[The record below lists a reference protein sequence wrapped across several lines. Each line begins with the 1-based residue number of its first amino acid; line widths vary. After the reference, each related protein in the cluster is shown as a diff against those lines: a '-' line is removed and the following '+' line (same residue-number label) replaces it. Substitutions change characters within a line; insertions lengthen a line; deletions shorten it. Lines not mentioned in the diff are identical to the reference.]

1 MKCRAGNSLPEELA
15 MKKLRFGAVLLLLC
29 GMSLASTASFTQPR
43 VAIFLSKTS
52 YHHAWE
58 TSQLAGHGW
67 VGIAT
72 LAGIPYDT
80 LFVEE
85 MPGDEELSKYSTLV
99 FAQATLVDDAAY
111 SPMVLRLRVYLAGNH
126 SVILDGPLAT
136 KDESEKERDHRALD
150 DLLGLEYK
158 GLLGGA
164 EYRIRVT
171 SNDHYVTRGFEV
183 SQFLTPVLASATN
196 VLQPRSGGAVLL
208 VSTDGQH
215 SFPYLSC
222 AIRGSSRLVLVS
234 DFGTSAGAG
243 TFFRNDP
250 PQVSYANE
258 LWNAMIRAVQWATY
272 GDADVPFPAPQV
284 SNANLTAVVR
294 FDGDNSGDL
303 NYQLKT
309 LKFLTGVAEDTG
321 VVPLYTWVSSFV
333 KKAGWD
339 NLAPLGKH
347 LEDLGGEI
355 GTHSKFH
362 EIDRKMTPDRWREEL
377 DGSVEEIEQNM
388 RAQGYAIRK
397 IQSMINPGD
406 TIPMEDYGEV
416 AGRFSFY
423 MTHGLEQSVP
433 LGFGNM
439 TWFTGAN
446 KDFVLLENSP
456 HPDYQWFYDPT
467 WSYTTAQITAN
478 EEAIFDHMFHN
489 VGRGVIFNEM
499 WHDYSIS
506 SAPVNEGKDKR
517 ITNENNFP
525 FYEAMKTKF
534 ATLPI
539 YCPEPQELAQKLR
552 AMAQW
557 NYSWKASDDTIEM
570 TLDLSSL
577 RRNDTA
583 ESLGGM
589 GIHVENTRKF
599 IQSVQIDGRVHP
611 AFDDRLLILPNLSPG
626 RKHSITIK
634 LGAQPTT
641 APHLTYVSKRMT
653 EAARTPA
660 GLLFNVKAKSKARF
674 AVAVAEPAV
683 VLNADWQEWDDNN
696 GHIKGFVRSD
706 RRIELVKVSTSGFH
720 LTRVNLPIL
729 AVKEDSGT
737 LALRLAAPGPEP
749 PQVSLRSGQ
758 RLRRATLGGRDLKI
772 RNIDRTYELEFPPFT
787 KESELILYFRE
798 TNR

>member
-1 MKCRAGNSLPEELA
+1 MKI
-15 MKKLRFGAVLLLLC
+15 LRFVAVLLFLC
-29 GMSLASTASFTQPR
+29 GMTFASTASFTQPR
-43 VAIFLSKTS
+43 LAIFLSKTS

-85 MPGDEELSKYSTLV
+85 MPGDQELSKYSTLV
-99 FAQATLVDDAAY
+99 FAQTTLVDDATY
-111 SPMVLRLRVYLAGNH
+111 SQIVLRLRAYLARNH
-126 SVILDGPLAT
+126 SVMLDGPLAT
-136 KDESEKERDHRALD
+136 KDENEKERDHHALD

-158 GLLGGA
+158 GLLGGT

-171 SNDHYVTRGFEV
+171 SNDHYVTRELEV
-183 SQFLTPVLASATN
+183 SQFVTPVLASATN
-196 VLQPRSGGAVLL
+196 VLQPRSGGSVLL
-208 VSTDGQH
+208 VSTDGEH

-222 AIRGSSRLVLVS
+222 ATLESSRVVLVS

-250 PQVSYANE
+250 PQVAYANE
-258 LWNAMIRAVQWATY
+258 LWNALIRAVQWATY
-272 GDADVPFPAPQV
+272 GDVDVPFPAPQL

-309 LKFLTGVAEDTG
+309 LNFLTGVAQDTG

-339 NLAPLGKH
+339 KLAPLGKG
-347 LEDLGGEI
+347 LENLGGEI

-377 DGSVEEIEQNM
+377 DGSIAEIEENM
-388 RAQGYAIRK
+388 RAQGVPIRK

-416 AGRFSFY
+416 AARFSFY

-433 LGFGNM
+433 LAFGNM

-446 KDFVLLENSP
+446 KDFVVLENSP

-506 SAPVNEGKDKR
+506 SAPVHEGKDKR
-517 ITNENNFP
+517 ITNQNNFP

-534 ATLPI
+534 GTLPI

-557 NYSWKASDDTIEM
+557 NYSWKASDNSIEM

-589 GIHVENTRKF
+589 GIRVENTRQF
-599 IQSVQIDGRVHP
+599 IHSVLIDGRVHP
-611 AFDDRLLILPNLSPG
+611 AFDDHLLILPNLTPG
-626 RKHSITIK
+626 KKHSITIK

-641 APHLTYVSKRMT
+641 APHLTYLSKQMT
-653 EAARTPA
+653 EAAPTPT
-660 GLLFNVKAKSKARF
+660 GLAFYVKAKSKARF
-674 AVAVAEPAV
+674 SIAVAQPAI
-683 VLNADWQEWDDNN
+683 VLNADWQEWDDSN

-706 RRIELVKVSTSGFH
+706 RRIELVQVQTSGFH
-720 LTRVNLPIL
+720 LTRASAPIL
-729 AVKEDSGT
+729 AVKENPGT
-737 LALRLAAPGPEP
+737 TALRLAAPSPEP
-749 PQVSLRSGQ
+749 ALIGLRSDQ
-758 RLRRATLGGRDLKI
+758 QLRRATLAGQDLKI
-772 RNIDRTYELEFPPFT
+772 TNIGRTYEVELPPYT
-787 KESELILYFRE
+787 KESDLILYFLA
-798 TNR
+798 TNH

>member
-1 MKCRAGNSLPEELA
+1 MR
-15 MKKLRFGAVLLLLC
+15 KLRLAAVLLLLC
-29 GMSLASTASFTQPR
+29 GIAFSSTESFTWPR
-43 VAIFLSKTS
+43 LAIFLSKTS
-52 YHHAWE
+52 YHHDWE

-80 LFVEE
+80 LFAEE
-85 MPGDEELSKYSTLV
+85 MPGDQELSKYSTLV
-99 FAQATLVDDAAY
+99 FAQTTLVDDATY
-111 SPMVLRLRVYLAGNH
+111 SQIVLRLRAYLAGNH

-136 KDESEKERDHRALD
+136 KDQNEKERDHHALD
-150 DLLGLEYK
+150 ELLGLEYK
-158 GLLGGA
+158 GLLGGT
-164 EYRIRVT
+164 EYRIRVAA
-171 SNDHYVTRGFEV
+171 NDHYVTRGFEV

-196 VLQPRSGGAVLL
+196 VLQPKSGGTVLL

-215 SFPYLSC
+215 SYPYLSC
-222 AIRGSSRLVLVS
+222 ATLGSSRVVLVS

-250 PQVSYANE
+250 PQVAYANQ
-258 LWNAMIRAVQWATY
+258 LWNAMIRAVQWASY
-272 GDADVPFPAPQV
+272 GDVDVPFPAPQV

-303 NYQLKT
+303 SYQIKT
-309 LKFLTGVAEDTG
+309 LNFLTSVAQDTG

-339 NLAPLGKH
+339 KLAPLGKR

-355 GTHSKFH
+355 GTHSRFH

-388 RAQGYAIRK
+388 RAQGFPIRK

-416 AGRFSFY
+416 AARFSFY

-478 EEAIFDHMFHN
+478 EEAIIDHMFET

-506 SAPVNEGKDKR
+506 SAPVDEGKDKR
-517 ITNENNFP
+517 ITNQNNFP
-525 FYEAMKTKF
+525 FYEAVKTKWG
-534 ATLPI
+534 TLPI

-557 NYSWKASDDTIEM
+557 SYSWKASDDLLEM
-570 TLDLSSL
+570 TLDLSGL
-577 RRNDTA
+577 RRSDTA
-583 ESLGGM
+583 DSLGGM
-589 GIHVENTRKF
+589 GIRVENTRKF
-599 IQSVQIDGRVHP
+599 IQSVQIDGRLHP
-611 AFDDRLLILPNLSPG
+611 AFAARLLILPNLTPG
-626 RKHSITIK
+626 KKHSITIK
-634 LGAQPTT
+634 LGAHPTT
-641 APHLTYVSKRMT
+641 TPHVTYVSKQMT
-653 EAARTPA
+653 EAAPTPT
-660 GLLFNVKAKSKARF
+660 GLAFNVKAKAKARF
-674 AVAVAEPAV
+674 AIAAAEPAIA
-683 VLNADWQEWDDNN
+683 LNTDWQEWDGTD
-696 GHIKGFVRSD
+696 GDIKGFVRSD
-706 RRIELVKVSTSGFH
+706 RRIELVKISTAGFH
-720 LTRVNLPIL
+720 LTRANVPIL
-729 AVKEDSGT
+729 SVTQKPST
-737 LALRLAAPGPEP
+737 LALRFAAPGPEAL
-749 PQVSLRSGQ
+749 QVSLRSDRQ
-758 RLRRATLGGRDLKI
+758 VSRATLAAQDLKI
-772 RNIDRTYELEFPPFT
+772 RNIGRTYELELPTFT
-787 KESELILYFRE
+787 KESELILYFKE
-798 TNR
+798 TSR

>member
-1 MKCRAGNSLPEELA
+1 MKR
-15 MKKLRFGAVLLLLC
+15 LRFGAVLVLLC
-29 GMSLASTASFTQPR
+29 GMVFASTASFTRPR
-43 VAIFLSKTS
+43 LAIFLSKTS

-85 MPGDEELSKYSTLV
+85 MPGDQELSKYSTLV
-99 FAQATLVDDAAY
+99 FAQATLVDDATYAQI
-111 SPMVLRLRVYLAGNH
+111 VLRLRAYLAGNH

-136 KDESEKERDHRALD
+136 KDENEKERDHHALD

-196 VLQPRSGGAVLL
+196 VLQPRSGGTVLL
-208 VSTDGQH
+208 VSTNGQQ
-215 SFPYLSC
+215 SLPYLSC
-222 AIRGSSRLVLVS
+222 VTRGSSRVILVS

-250 PQVSYANE
+250 PQVAYANQ
-258 LWNAMIRAVQWATY
+258 LWNAMIRAVHWATY
-272 GDADVPFPAPQV
+272 GDVDVPFPAPQI

-309 LKFLTGVAEDTG
+309 LNFLTDVAQDTG

-339 NLAPLGKH
+339 KLAPLGKR

-362 EIDRKMTPDRWREEL
+362 KIDREMTPDRWREEL

-388 RAQGYAIRK
+388 RAQGFPIRK

-506 SAPVNEGKDKR
+506 SASVNEGKDKR

-557 NYSWKASDDTIEM
+557 DYSWKASDDSIEM

-589 GIHVENTRKF
+589 GVSVENTRRF
-599 IQSVQIDGRVHP
+599 IQSVLIDGRVHP
-611 AFDDRLLILPNLSPG
+611 AFDERRLILPNLASG
-626 RKHSITIK
+626 KHTIIIK
-634 LGAQPTT
+634 LGTQPATT
-641 APHLTYVSKRMT
+641 PHLTYISKLMT
-653 EAARTPA
+653 DVRPTPA
-660 GLLFNVKAKSKARF
+660 GLVFNVKAKSKARF
-674 AVAVAEPAV
+674 AIASAEPSLA
-683 VLNADWQEWDDNN
+683 LNADWQEWDANE
-696 GHIKGFVRSD
+696 GQIKGFVRSD
-706 RRIELVKVSTSGFH
+706 RQVELVKMSAFGFQ
-720 LTRVNLPIL
+720 LTRANLPVL
-729 AVKEDSGT
+729 AVKEGPSSVD
-737 LALRLAAPGPEP
+737 LRLASPGPQA
-749 PQVSLRSGQ
+749 PQISLLAPRQ
-758 RLRRATLGGRDLKI
+758 LQRATLGGRDLKI
-772 RNIDRTYELEFPPFT
+772 EKSGQTYKLELPTFT
-787 KESELILYFRE
+787 KESELVLYFQE
-798 TNR
+798 TKGRTSPQHKAAHAGV

>member
-1 MKCRAGNSLPEELA
+1 MKI
-15 MKKLRFGAVLLLLC
+15 LRFVAVLLFLC
-29 GMSLASTASFTQPR
+29 GMTFASTASFTQPR
-43 VAIFLSKTS
+43 LAIFLSKTS

-85 MPGDEELSKYSTLV
+85 MPGDQELSKYSTLV
-99 FAQATLVDDAAY
+99 FAQTTLVDDATY
-111 SPMVLRLRVYLAGNH
+111 SQIVLRLRAYLARNH
-126 SVILDGPLAT
+126 SVMLDGPLAT
-136 KDESEKERDHRALD
+136 KDENEKERDHHALD

-158 GLLGGA
+158 GLLGGT

-171 SNDHYVTRGFEV
+171 SNDHYVTRELEV
-183 SQFLTPVLASATN
+183 SQFVTPVLASATN
-196 VLQPRSGGAVLL
+196 VLQPRSGGSVLL
-208 VSTDGQH
+208 VSTDGEH

-222 AIRGSSRLVLVS
+222 ATLESSRVVLVS

-250 PQVSYANE
+250 PQVAYANE
-258 LWNAMIRAVQWATY
+258 LWNALIRAVQWATY
-272 GDADVPFPAPQV
+272 GDVDVPFPAPQL

-309 LKFLTGVAEDTG
+309 LNFLTGVAQDTG

-339 NLAPLGKH
+339 KLAPLGKG
-347 LEDLGGEI
+347 LENLGGEI

-377 DGSVEEIEQNM
+377 DGSIAEIEENM
-388 RAQGYAIRK
+388 RAQGVPIRK

-406 TIPMEDYGEV
+406 TIPMEDYREV
-416 AGRFSFY
+416 AARFSFY

-433 LGFGNM
+433 LAFGNM

-446 KDFVLLENSP
+446 KDFVVLENSP

-506 SAPVNEGKDKR
+506 SAPVHEGKDKR
-517 ITNENNFP
+517 ITNQNNFP

-534 ATLPI
+534 GTLPI

-557 NYSWKASDDTIEM
+557 NYSWKASDNSIEM

-577 RRNDTA
+577 RLNDTA

-589 GIHVENTRKF
+589 GIRVENTRQF
-599 IQSVQIDGRVHP
+599 IHSVLIDGRVHP
-611 AFDDRLLILPNLSPG
+611 AFDDHLLILPNLTPG
-626 RKHSITIK
+626 KKHSITIK

-641 APHLTYVSKRMT
+641 APHLTYLSKQMT
-653 EAARTPA
+653 EAAPTPT
-660 GLLFNVKAKSKARF
+660 GLAFNVKAKSKARF
-674 AVAVAEPAV
+674 SIAVAQPAI
-683 VLNADWQEWDDNN
+683 VLNADWQEWDDSN

-706 RRIELVKVSTSGFH
+706 RRIELVQVQTSGFH
-720 LTRVNLPIL
+720 LTRASAPIL
-729 AVKEDSGT
+729 AVKENPET
-737 LALRLAAPGPEP
+737 TALRLAAPSPEP
-749 PQVSLRSGQ
+749 ALIGLRSDQ
-758 RLRRATLGGRDLKI
+758 QLRRATLAGQDLKI
-772 RNIDRTYELEFPPFT
+772 TNIGRTYEVELPPYT
-787 KESELILYFRE
+787 KESDLILYFLA
-798 TNR
+798 TNH

>member
-1 MKCRAGNSLPEELA
+1 
-15 MKKLRFGAVLLLLC
+15 MKKLRVGAILLLIC
-29 GMSLASTASFTQPR
+29 GMAFASTASFTQPR
-43 VAIFLSKTS
+43 LAIFLSKTS
-52 YHHAWE
+52 YHHDWE

-85 MPGDEELSKYSTLV
+85 MPGDQELSKYSTLV
-99 FAQATLVDDAAY
+99 FAQATLVDDATY
-111 SPMVLRLRVYLAGNH
+111 SQIVLRLRAYLAGNH

-136 KDESEKERDHRALD
+136 KDASKKERDHHALD

-158 GLLGGA
+158 GLLGGT
-164 EYRIRVT
+164 EYRIRVA

-183 SQFLTPVLASATN
+183 SQFLTPVLASGTN
-196 VLQPRSGGAVLL
+196 VLQPKSGGAILL

-215 SFPYLSC
+215 SYPYLSC
-222 AIRGSSRLVLVS
+222 ATRGSSRVVLVS

-250 PQVSYANE
+250 PQVAYANQ
-258 LWNAMIRAVQWATY
+258 LWNAMIRAAQWASY
-272 GDADVPFPAPQV
+272 GDADAPFPAPQI

-309 LKFLTGVAEDTG
+309 LTFLTGVAQDTG

-339 NLAPLGKH
+339 KLAPLGKR

-362 EIDRKMTPDRWREEL
+362 KIDREMTPDRWREEL

-388 RAQGYAIRK
+388 RAQGYPIRT

-416 AGRFSFY
+416 AARFSFY

-446 KDFVLLENSP
+446 KDFVVLENSP

-478 EEAIFDHMFHN
+478 EESIFDRMFHD

-506 SAPVNEGKDKR
+506 SAPVHEGKDKR

-525 FYEAMKTKF
+525 FYEAMKTKWG
-534 ATLPI
+534 TLPI

-557 NYSWKASDDTIEM
+557 NYSWKASDDVVEM

-589 GIHVENTRKF
+589 GIRVENTRKF
-599 IQSVQIDGRVHP
+599 IQSVLIDGRVHP
-611 AFDDRLLILPNLSPG
+611 AFGDRLLILPNLTPG
-626 RKHSITIK
+626 KTHTITIT

-641 APHLTYVSKRMT
+641 APHLTYVSKLM
-653 EAARTPA
+653 ADATPTPS
-660 GLLFNVKAKSKARF
+660 GLAFNVRAKSKARF
-674 AVAVAEPAV
+674 ALAAAESAIA
-683 VLNADWQEWDDNN
+683 LNTDWQEWDDSN
-696 GHIKGFVRSD
+696 GHINGFVGSD
-706 RRIELVKVSTSGFH
+706 RRIELVKVSTAGFH
-720 LTRVNLPIL
+720 LTRANLPIL
-729 AVKEDSGT
+729 AVKEELGT
-737 LALRLAAPGPEP
+737 LTLRLAVQGLKA
-749 PQVSLRSGQ
+749 PQVRFQ
-758 RLRRATLGGRDLKI
+758 ATQQLRRATLGGQHVEF
-772 RNIDRTYELEFPPFT
+772 RNIDGTYELELPLFT
-787 KESELILYFRE
+787 KESELILYFR
-798 TNR
+798 

>member
-1 MKCRAGNSLPEELA
+1 MKCRAGNFLPKELA
-15 MKKLRFGAVLLLLC
+15 MKMLRFGVVLLLLC
-29 GMSLASTASFTQPR
+29 GMAFASTASFTQPR
-43 VAIFLSKTS
+43 LAIFLSKTS
-52 YHHAWE
+52 YHQAWE

-85 MPGDEELSKYSTLV
+85 MPGDQELLKYSTLV
-99 FAQATLVDDAAY
+99 FGQAALVDDATY
-111 SPMVLRLRVYLAGNH
+111 SQIVLRLRAYLAGNH
-126 SVILDGPLAT
+126 SVILDGSLAT
-136 KDESEKERDHRALD
+136 KNENDKERDHHALD

-158 GLLGGA
+158 GLLGGT
-164 EYRIRVT
+164 EYRIRVA

-222 AIRGSSRLVLVS
+222 ATLGSSRVVLVS

-258 LWNAMIRAVQWATY
+258 LWNAMIRAVQWASY
-272 GDADVPFPAPQV
+272 GDVDVPFPAPQV

-309 LKFLTGVAEDTG
+309 LNFLTGVAQDTG

-339 NLAPLGKH
+339 KLASPGKR
-347 LEDLGGEI
+347 LENLGGEI

-388 RAQGYAIRK
+388 RAQGFPIRK

-433 LGFGNM
+433 LAFGNM

-517 ITNENNFP
+517 ITNQNNFP
-525 FYEAMKTKF
+525 FYEAMETKF
-534 ATLPI
+534 GTLPI

-577 RRNDTA
+577 RRNDTS

-589 GIHVENTRKF
+589 GIRVENTRQF
-599 IQSVQIDGRVHP
+599 IQAVLIDGRGHP

-626 RKHSITIK
+626 TKHSITIK
-634 LGAQPTT
+634 LGAQPTN
-641 APHLTYVSKRMT
+641 ADHLTYVSKRMT
-653 EAARTPA
+653 EAAPTPT
-660 GLLFNVKAKSKARF
+660 GLVFNVKAKSKARF

-683 VLNADWQEWDDNN
+683 VVNADWQEWEDSN

-706 RRIELVKVSTSGFH
+706 RRIELVKVSTAGFH
-720 LTRVNLPIL
+720 LTRANLQIL
-729 AVKEDSGT
+729 AVKENPGT
-737 LALRLAAPGPEP
+737 LAFRLAAPGSEP
-749 PQVSLRSGQ
+749 PRVSLRSGEQ
-758 RLRRATLGGRDLKI
+758 LPRATLGGRDLKI
-772 RNIDRTYELEFPPFT
+772 GNIDRTYELKLPSFT
-787 KESELILYFRE
+787 KESELILYFQE

>member
-1 MKCRAGNSLPEELA
+1 MKI
-15 MKKLRFGAVLLLLC
+15 LRFVAVLLFLC
-29 GMSLASTASFTQPR
+29 GMTFASTASFTQPR
-43 VAIFLSKTS
+43 LAIFLSKTS

-85 MPGDEELSKYSTLV
+85 MPGDQELSKYSTLV
-99 FAQATLVDDAAY
+99 FAQTTLVDDATY
-111 SPMVLRLRVYLAGNH
+111 SQIVLRLRAYLARNH
-126 SVILDGPLAT
+126 SVMLDGPLAT
-136 KDESEKERDHRALD
+136 KDENEKERDHHALD

-158 GLLGGA
+158 GLLGGT

-171 SNDHYVTRGFEV
+171 SNDHYVTRELEV
-183 SQFLTPVLASATN
+183 SQFVTPVLASATN
-196 VLQPRSGGAVLL
+196 VLQPRSGGSVLL
-208 VSTDGQH
+208 VSTDGEH

-222 AIRGSSRLVLVS
+222 ATLESSRVVLVS

-250 PQVSYANE
+250 PQVAYANE
-258 LWNAMIRAVQWATY
+258 LWNALIRAVQWATY
-272 GDADVPFPAPQV
+272 GDVDVPFPAPQL

-309 LKFLTGVAEDTG
+309 LNFLTGVAQDTG

-339 NLAPLGKH
+339 KLAPFGKG
-347 LEDLGGEI
+347 LENLGGEI

-377 DGSVEEIEQNM
+377 DGSIAEIEENM
-388 RAQGYAIRK
+388 RAQGVPIRK

-416 AGRFSFY
+416 AARFSFY

-433 LGFGNM
+433 LAFGNM

-446 KDFVLLENSP
+446 KDFVVLENSP

-506 SAPVNEGKDKR
+506 SAPVHEGKDKR
-517 ITNENNFP
+517 ITNQNNFP

-534 ATLPI
+534 GTLPI

-557 NYSWKASDDTIEM
+557 NYSWKASDNSIEM

-577 RRNDTA
+577 RLNDTA

-589 GIHVENTRKF
+589 GIRVENTRQF
-599 IQSVQIDGRVHP
+599 IHSVLIDGRVHP
-611 AFDDRLLILPNLSPG
+611 AFDDHLLILPNLTPG
-626 RKHSITIK
+626 KKHSITIK

-641 APHLTYVSKRMT
+641 APHLTYLSKQMT
-653 EAARTPA
+653 EAAPTPT
-660 GLLFNVKAKSKARF
+660 GLAFYVKAKSKARF
-674 AVAVAEPAV
+674 SIAVAQPAI
-683 VLNADWQEWDDNN
+683 VLNADWQEWDDSN

-706 RRIELVKVSTSGFH
+706 RRIELVQVQTSGFH
-720 LTRVNLPIL
+720 LTRASAPIL
-729 AVKEDSGT
+729 AVKENPGT
-737 LALRLAAPGPEP
+737 TALRLAAPSPEP
-749 PQVSLRSGQ
+749 ALIGLRSDQ
-758 RLRRATLGGRDLKI
+758 QLRRATLAGQDLKI
-772 RNIDRTYELEFPPFT
+772 TNIGRTYEVELPPYT
-787 KESELILYFRE
+787 KESDLILYFLA
-798 TNR
+798 TNY

>member
-1 MKCRAGNSLPEELA
+1 MKI
-15 MKKLRFGAVLLLLC
+15 LRFVAVLLFLC
-29 GMSLASTASFTQPR
+29 GMTFASTASFTQPR
-43 VAIFLSKTS
+43 LAIFLSKTS

-85 MPGDEELSKYSTLV
+85 MPGDQELSKYSTLV
-99 FAQATLVDDAAY
+99 FAQTTLVDDATY
-111 SPMVLRLRVYLAGNH
+111 SQIVLRLRAYLARNH
-126 SVILDGPLAT
+126 SVMLDGPLAT
-136 KDESEKERDHRALD
+136 KDENEKERDHHALD

-158 GLLGGA
+158 GLLGGT

-171 SNDHYVTRGFEV
+171 SNDHYVTRELEV
-183 SQFLTPVLASATN
+183 SQFVTPVLASATN
-196 VLQPRSGGAVLL
+196 VLQPRSGGSVLL
-208 VSTDGQH
+208 VSTDGEH

-222 AIRGSSRLVLVS
+222 ATLGSSRVVLVS

-250 PQVSYANE
+250 PQVAYANE
-258 LWNAMIRAVQWATY
+258 LWNALIRAVQWATY
-272 GDADVPFPAPQV
+272 GDVDVPFPAPQL

-309 LKFLTGVAEDTG
+309 LNFLTGVAQDTG

-339 NLAPLGKH
+339 KLAPLGKG
-347 LEDLGGEI
+347 LENLGGEI

-377 DGSVEEIEQNM
+377 DGSIAEIEENM
-388 RAQGYAIRK
+388 RAQGVPIRK

-406 TIPMEDYGEV
+406 TIPMEDYREV
-416 AGRFSFY
+416 AARFSFY

-433 LGFGNM
+433 LAFGNM

-446 KDFVLLENSP
+446 KDFVVLENSP

-506 SAPVNEGKDKR
+506 SAPVHEGKDKR
-517 ITNENNFP
+517 ITNQNNFP

-534 ATLPI
+534 GTLPI

-557 NYSWKASDDTIEM
+557 NYSWKASDNSIEM

-577 RRNDTA
+577 RLNDTA

-589 GIHVENTRKF
+589 GIRVENTRQF
-599 IQSVQIDGRVHP
+599 IHSVLIDGRVHP
-611 AFDDRLLILPNLSPG
+611 AFDDHLLILPNLTPG
-626 RKHSITIK
+626 KKHSITIK

-641 APHLTYVSKRMT
+641 APHLTYLSKQMT
-653 EAARTPA
+653 EAAPTPT
-660 GLLFNVKAKSKARF
+660 GLAFYVKAKSKARF
-674 AVAVAEPAV
+674 SIAVAQPAI
-683 VLNADWQEWDDNN
+683 VLNADWQEWDDSN

-706 RRIELVKVSTSGFH
+706 RRIELVQVQTSGFH
-720 LTRVNLPIL
+720 LTRASAPIL
-729 AVKEDSGT
+729 AVKENPET
-737 LALRLAAPGPEP
+737 TALRLAAPSPEP
-749 PQVSLRSGQ
+749 ALIGLRSDQ
-758 RLRRATLGGRDLKI
+758 QLRRATLAGQDLKI
-772 RNIDRTYELEFPPFT
+772 TNIGRTYEVELPPYT
-787 KESELILYFRE
+787 KESDLILYFLA
-798 TNR
+798 TNH

>member
-1 MKCRAGNSLPEELA
+1 MKI
-15 MKKLRFGAVLLLLC
+15 LRFVAVLLFLC
-29 GMSLASTASFTQPR
+29 GMTFASTASFTQPR
-43 VAIFLSKTS
+43 LAIFLSKTS

-85 MPGDEELSKYSTLV
+85 MPGDQELSKYSTLV
-99 FAQATLVDDAAY
+99 FAQTTLVDDATY
-111 SPMVLRLRVYLAGNH
+111 SQIVLRLRAYLARNH
-126 SVILDGPLAT
+126 SVMLDGPLAT
-136 KDESEKERDHRALD
+136 KDENEKERDHHAID

-158 GLLGGA
+158 GLLGGT

-171 SNDHYVTRGFEV
+171 SNDHYVTRELEV
-183 SQFLTPVLASATN
+183 SQFVTPVLASATN
-196 VLQPRSGGAVLL
+196 VLQPRSGGSVLL
-208 VSTDGQH
+208 VSTDGEH

-222 AIRGSSRLVLVS
+222 ATLESSRVVLVS

-250 PQVSYANE
+250 PQVAYANE
-258 LWNAMIRAVQWATY
+258 LWNALIRAVQWATY
-272 GDADVPFPAPQV
+272 GDVDVPFPAPQL

-309 LKFLTGVAEDTG
+309 LNFLTGVAQDTG

-339 NLAPLGKH
+339 KLAPLGKG
-347 LEDLGGEI
+347 LENLGGEI

-377 DGSVEEIEQNM
+377 DGSIAEIEENM
-388 RAQGYAIRK
+388 RAQGVPIRK

-406 TIPMEDYGEV
+406 TIPMEDYREV
-416 AGRFSFY
+416 AARFSFY

-433 LGFGNM
+433 LAFGNM

-446 KDFVLLENSP
+446 KDFVVLENSP

-506 SAPVNEGKDKR
+506 SAPVHEGKDKR
-517 ITNENNFP
+517 ITNQNNFP

-534 ATLPI
+534 GTLPI

-557 NYSWKASDDTIEM
+557 NYSWKASDNSIEM

-577 RRNDTA
+577 RLNDTA

-589 GIHVENTRKF
+589 GIRVENTRQF
-599 IQSVQIDGRVHP
+599 IHSVLIDGRVHP
-611 AFDDRLLILPNLSPG
+611 AFDDHLLILPNLTPG
-626 RKHSITIK
+626 KKHSITIK

-641 APHLTYVSKRMT
+641 APHLTYLSKQMT
-653 EAARTPA
+653 EAAPTPT
-660 GLLFNVKAKSKARF
+660 GLAFNVKAKSKARF
-674 AVAVAEPAV
+674 SIAVAQPAI
-683 VLNADWQEWDDNN
+683 VLNADWQEWDDSN

-706 RRIELVKVSTSGFH
+706 RRIELVQVQTSGFH
-720 LTRVNLPIL
+720 LTRASAPIL
-729 AVKEDSGT
+729 AVKENPET
-737 LALRLAAPGPEP
+737 TALRLAAPSPEP
-749 PQVSLRSGQ
+749 ALIGLRSDQ
-758 RLRRATLGGRDLKI
+758 QLRRATLAGQDLKI
-772 RNIDRTYELEFPPFT
+772 TNIGRTYEVELPPYT
-787 KESELILYFRE
+787 KESDLILYFLA
-798 TNR
+798 TNH

>member
-1 MKCRAGNSLPEELA
+1 
-15 MKKLRFGAVLLLLC
+15 
-29 GMSLASTASFTQPR
+29 
-43 VAIFLSKTS
+43 
-52 YHHAWE
+52 
-58 TSQLAGHGW
+58 
-67 VGIAT
+67 
-72 LAGIPYDT
+72 
-80 LFVEE
+80 
-85 MPGDEELSKYSTLV
+85 V
-99 FAQATLVDDAAY
+99 FAQATLVDDATY
-111 SPMVLRLRVYLAGNH
+111 SQIILRLRAYLAGKH

-136 KDESEKERDHRALD
+136 KDENEKERDHHALD

-158 GLLGGA
+158 GLLGGT
-164 EYRIRVT
+164 EYRIRVAA
-171 SNDHYVTRGFEV
+171 NDHYVTRGFEV

-196 VLQPRSGGAVLL
+196 VIQPKSGGATLL
-208 VSTDGQH
+208 VSTDGQQSH
-215 SFPYLSC
+215 PYLSC
-222 AIRGSSRLVLVS
+222 ATQGSSRFVFIS

-250 PQVSYANE
+250 PQVAYANQ

-272 GDADVPFPAPQV
+272 GDMDVPFPAPQV

-309 LKFLTGVAEDTG
+309 LNFLTGVAQDTG

-339 NLAPLGKH
+339 KLAPLGKH

-388 RAQGYAIRK
+388 RAQGHPIRK

-416 AGRFSFY
+416 AARFSFY

-439 TWFTGAN
+439 TWFTGKN
-446 KDFVLLENSP
+446 KDFVVLENSP

-506 SAPVNEGKDKR
+506 SAPVHEGKDKR
-517 ITNENNFP
+517 ITNANNFP
-525 FYEAMKTKF
+525 FYEAVKTKWG
-534 ATLPI
+534 TLPI

-557 NYSWKASDDTIEM
+557 NYSWQASDDAIEM

-589 GIHVENTRKF
+589 GIRVENTRKF
-599 IQSVQIDGRVHP
+599 IQSVVIDGHMHP
-611 AFDDRLLILPNLSPG
+611 AFDDRLLILPNLTPG
-626 RKHSITIK
+626 KMHTIRIK

-641 APHLTYVSKRMT
+641 AVHLTYISKLMA
-653 EAARTPA
+653 EAMPTTI
-660 GLLFNVKAKSKARF
+660 GLAFNVTTKTKARF
-674 AVAVAEPAV
+674 AIAAAGPAIA
-683 VLNADWQEWDDNN
+683 LKTDWQEWDGNDDQ
-696 GHIKGFVRSD
+696 IKGFVRSN
-706 RRIELVKVSTSGFH
+706 RRVELVKVSTAGFH
-720 LTRVNLPIL
+720 LTRANLPIL
-729 AVKEDSGT
+729 MAIEKPGT

-749 PQVSLRSGQ
+749 PQVSLRSDQ
-758 RLRRATLGGRDLKI
+758 RLRRATLGGQDLKM
-772 RNIDRTYELEFPPFT
+772 RNIGRTYELEFPPFT
-787 KESELILYFRE
+787 EESELILHFEE

>member
-1 MKCRAGNSLPEELA
+1 MKI
-15 MKKLRFGAVLLLLC
+15 LRFVAVLLFLC
-29 GMSLASTASFTQPR
+29 GMTFASTASFTQPR
-43 VAIFLSKTS
+43 LAIFLSKTS

-85 MPGDEELSKYSTLV
+85 MPGDQELSKYSTLV
-99 FAQATLVDDAAY
+99 FAQTTLVDDATY
-111 SPMVLRLRVYLAGNH
+111 SQIVLRLRAYLARNH
-126 SVILDGPLAT
+126 SVMLDGPLAT
-136 KDESEKERDHRALD
+136 KDENEKERDHHALD

-158 GLLGGA
+158 GLLGGT

-171 SNDHYVTRGFEV
+171 SNDHYVTRELEV
-183 SQFLTPVLASATN
+183 SQFVTPVLASATN
-196 VLQPRSGGAVLL
+196 VLQPRSGGSVLL
-208 VSTDGQH
+208 VSTDGEH

-222 AIRGSSRLVLVS
+222 ATLESSRVVLVS

-250 PQVSYANE
+250 PQVAYANE
-258 LWNAMIRAVQWATY
+258 LWNALIRAVQWATY
-272 GDADVPFPAPQV
+272 GDVDVPFPAPQL

-309 LKFLTGVAEDTG
+309 LNFLTGVAQDTG

-339 NLAPLGKH
+339 KLAPLGKG
-347 LEDLGGEI
+347 LENLGGEI

-377 DGSVEEIEQNM
+377 DGSIAEIEENM
-388 RAQGYAIRK
+388 RAQGVPIRK

-416 AGRFSFY
+416 AARFSFY

-433 LGFGNM
+433 LAFGNM

-446 KDFVLLENSP
+446 KDFVVLENSP

-506 SAPVNEGKDKR
+506 SAPVHEGKDKR
-517 ITNENNFP
+517 ITNQNNFP

-534 ATLPI
+534 GTLPI

-557 NYSWKASDDTIEM
+557 NYSWKASDNSIEM

-577 RRNDTA
+577 RLNDTA

-589 GIHVENTRKF
+589 GIRVENTRQF
-599 IQSVQIDGRVHP
+599 IHSVLIDGRVHP
-611 AFDDRLLILPNLSPG
+611 AFDDHLLILPNLTPG
-626 RKHSITIK
+626 KKHSITIK

-641 APHLTYVSKRMT
+641 APHLTYLSKQMT
-653 EAARTPA
+653 EAAPTPT
-660 GLLFNVKAKSKARF
+660 GLAFYVKAKSKARF
-674 AVAVAEPAV
+674 SIAVAQPAI
-683 VLNADWQEWDDNN
+683 VLNADWQEWDDSN

-706 RRIELVKVSTSGFH
+706 RRIELVQVQTSGFH
-720 LTRVNLPIL
+720 LTRASAPIL
-729 AVKEDSGT
+729 AVKENPGT
-737 LALRLAAPGPEP
+737 TALRLAAPSPEP
-749 PQVSLRSGQ
+749 ALIGLRSDQ
-758 RLRRATLGGRDLKI
+758 QLRRATLAGQDLKI
-772 RNIDRTYELEFPPFT
+772 TNIGRTYEVELPPYT
-787 KESELILYFRE
+787 KESDLILYFLA
-798 TNR
+798 TNY

>member
-1 MKCRAGNSLPEELA
+1 MKI
-15 MKKLRFGAVLLLLC
+15 LRFVAVLLFLC
-29 GMSLASTASFTQPR
+29 GMTFASTASFTQPR
-43 VAIFLSKTS
+43 LAIFLSKTS

-85 MPGDEELSKYSTLV
+85 MPGDQELSKYSTLV
-99 FAQATLVDDAAY
+99 FAQTTLVDDATY
-111 SPMVLRLRVYLAGNH
+111 SQIVLRLRAYLARNH
-126 SVILDGPLAT
+126 SVMLDGPLAT
-136 KDESEKERDHRALD
+136 KDENEKERDHHALD

-158 GLLGGA
+158 GLLGGT

-171 SNDHYVTRGFEV
+171 SNDHYVTRELEV
-183 SQFLTPVLASATN
+183 SQFVTPVLASATN
-196 VLQPRSGGAVLL
+196 VLQPRSGGSVLL
-208 VSTDGQH
+208 VSTDGEH

-222 AIRGSSRLVLVS
+222 ATLESSRVVLVS

-250 PQVSYANE
+250 PQVAYANE
-258 LWNAMIRAVQWATY
+258 LWNALIRAVQWATY
-272 GDADVPFPAPQV
+272 GDVDVPFPAPQL

-309 LKFLTGVAEDTG
+309 LNFLTGVAQDTG

-339 NLAPLGKH
+339 KLAPLGKG
-347 LEDLGGEI
+347 LENLGGEI

-377 DGSVEEIEQNM
+377 DGSIAEIEENM
-388 RAQGYAIRK
+388 RAQGVPIRK

-406 TIPMEDYGEV
+406 TIPMEDYREV
-416 AGRFSFY
+416 AARFSFY

-433 LGFGNM
+433 LAFGNM

-446 KDFVLLENSP
+446 KDFVVLENSP

-506 SAPVNEGKDKR
+506 SAPVHEGKDKR
-517 ITNENNFP
+517 ITNQNNFP

-534 ATLPI
+534 GTLPI

-557 NYSWKASDDTIEM
+557 NYSWKASDNSIEM

-577 RRNDTA
+577 RLNDTA

-589 GIHVENTRKF
+589 GIRVENTRQF
-599 IQSVQIDGRVHP
+599 IHSVLIDGRVHP
-611 AFDDRLLILPNLSPG
+611 AFDDHLLILPNLTPG
-626 RKHSITIK
+626 KKHSITIK

-641 APHLTYVSKRMT
+641 APHLTYLSKQMT
-653 EAARTPA
+653 EAAPTPT
-660 GLLFNVKAKSKARF
+660 GLAFYVKAKSKARF
-674 AVAVAEPAV
+674 SIAVAQPAI
-683 VLNADWQEWDDNN
+683 VLNADWQEWDDSN

-706 RRIELVKVSTSGFH
+706 RRIELVQVQTSGFH
-720 LTRVNLPIL
+720 LTRASAPIL
-729 AVKEDSGT
+729 AVKENPET
-737 LALRLAAPGPEP
+737 TALRLAAPSPEP
-749 PQVSLRSGQ
+749 ALIGLRSDQ
-758 RLRRATLGGRDLKI
+758 QLRRATLAGQDLKI
-772 RNIDRTYELEFPPFT
+772 TNIGRTYEVELPPYT
-787 KESELILYFRE
+787 KESDLILYFLA
-798 TNR
+798 TNH

>member
-1 MKCRAGNSLPEELA
+1 MKI
-15 MKKLRFGAVLLLLC
+15 LRFVAVLLFLC
-29 GMSLASTASFTQPR
+29 GMTFASTASFTQPR
-43 VAIFLSKTS
+43 LAIFLSKTS

-85 MPGDEELSKYSTLV
+85 MPGDQELSKYSTLV
-99 FAQATLVDDAAY
+99 FAQTTLVDDATY
-111 SPMVLRLRVYLAGNH
+111 SQIVLRLRAYLARNH
-126 SVILDGPLAT
+126 SVMLDGPLAT
-136 KDESEKERDHRALD
+136 KDENEKERDHHALD

-158 GLLGGA
+158 GLLGGT

-171 SNDHYVTRGFEV
+171 SNDHYVTRELEV
-183 SQFLTPVLASATN
+183 SQFVTPVLASATN
-196 VLQPRSGGAVLL
+196 VLQPRSGGSVLL
-208 VSTDGQH
+208 VSTDGEH

-222 AIRGSSRLVLVS
+222 ATLGSSRVVLVS

-250 PQVSYANE
+250 PQVAYANE
-258 LWNAMIRAVQWATY
+258 LWNALIRAVQWATY
-272 GDADVPFPAPQV
+272 GDVDVPFPAPQL

-309 LKFLTGVAEDTG
+309 LNFLTGVAQDTG

-339 NLAPLGKH
+339 KLAPLGKG
-347 LEDLGGEI
+347 LENLGGEI

-377 DGSVEEIEQNM
+377 DGSIAEIEENM
-388 RAQGYAIRK
+388 RAQGVPIRK

-416 AGRFSFY
+416 AARFSFY

-433 LGFGNM
+433 LAFGNM

-446 KDFVLLENSP
+446 QDFVVLENSP

-499 WHDYSIS
+499 WHDYSIA
-506 SAPVNEGKDKR
+506 SAPVHEGKDKR
-517 ITNENNFP
+517 ITNQNNFP

-534 ATLPI
+534 GTLPI

-557 NYSWKASDDTIEM
+557 NYSWKASDNSIEM

-577 RRNDTA
+577 RLNDTA

-589 GIHVENTRKF
+589 GIRVENTRQF
-599 IQSVQIDGRVHP
+599 IHSVLIDGRVHP
-611 AFDDRLLILPNLSPG
+611 AFDDHLLILPNLTPG
-626 RKHSITIK
+626 KKHSITIK

-641 APHLTYVSKRMT
+641 APHLTYLSKQMT
-653 EAARTPA
+653 EAAPTPT
-660 GLLFNVKAKSKARF
+660 GLAFNVKAKSKARF
-674 AVAVAEPAV
+674 SIAVAQPAI
-683 VLNADWQEWDDNN
+683 VLNADWQEWDDSN

-706 RRIELVKVSTSGFH
+706 RRIELVQVQTSGFH
-720 LTRVNLPIL
+720 LTRASAPIL
-729 AVKEDSGT
+729 AVKENPGT
-737 LALRLAAPGPEP
+737 TALRLAAPSPEP
-749 PQVSLRSGQ
+749 ALIGLRSDQ
-758 RLRRATLGGRDLKI
+758 QLRRATLAGQDLKI
-772 RNIDRTYELEFPPFT
+772 TNIGRTYEVELPPYT
-787 KESELILYFRE
+787 KESDLILYFLA
-798 TNR
+798 TNH

>member
-1 MKCRAGNSLPEELA
+1 MKI
-15 MKKLRFGAVLLLLC
+15 LRFVAVLLFLC
-29 GMSLASTASFTQPR
+29 GMTFASTASFTQPR
-43 VAIFLSKTS
+43 LAIFLSKTS

-85 MPGDEELSKYSTLV
+85 MPGDQELSKYSTLV
-99 FAQATLVDDAAY
+99 FAQTTLVDDATY
-111 SPMVLRLRVYLAGNH
+111 SQIVLRLRAYLARNH
-126 SVILDGPLAT
+126 SVMLDGPLAT
-136 KDESEKERDHRALD
+136 KDENEKERDHHALD

-158 GLLGGA
+158 GLLGGT

-171 SNDHYVTRGFEV
+171 SNDHYVTRELEV
-183 SQFLTPVLASATN
+183 SQFVTPVLASATN
-196 VLQPRSGGAVLL
+196 VLQPRSGGSVLL
-208 VSTDGQH
+208 VSTDGEH

-222 AIRGSSRLVLVS
+222 ATLGSSRVVLVS

-250 PQVSYANE
+250 PQVAYANE
-258 LWNAMIRAVQWATY
+258 LWNALIRAVQWATY
-272 GDADVPFPAPQV
+272 GDVDVPFPAPQL

-309 LKFLTGVAEDTG
+309 LNFLTGVAQDTG

-339 NLAPLGKH
+339 KLAPLGKG
-347 LEDLGGEI
+347 LENLGGEI

-377 DGSVEEIEQNM
+377 DGSIAEIEENM
-388 RAQGYAIRK
+388 RAQGVPIRK

-416 AGRFSFY
+416 AARFSFY

-433 LGFGNM
+433 LAFGNM

-446 KDFVLLENSP
+446 KDFVVLENSP

-499 WHDYSIS
+499 WHDYSIA
-506 SAPVNEGKDKR
+506 SAPVHEGKDKR
-517 ITNENNFP
+517 ITNQNNFP

-534 ATLPI
+534 GTLPI

-557 NYSWKASDDTIEM
+557 NYSWKASDNSIEM

-577 RRNDTA
+577 RLNDTA

-589 GIHVENTRKF
+589 GIRVENTRQF
-599 IQSVQIDGRVHP
+599 IHSVLIDGRVHP
-611 AFDDRLLILPNLSPG
+611 AFDDHLLILPNLTPG
-626 RKHSITIK
+626 KKHSITIK

-641 APHLTYVSKRMT
+641 APHLTYLSKQMT
-653 EAARTPA
+653 EAAPTPT
-660 GLLFNVKAKSKARF
+660 GLAFNVKAKSKARF
-674 AVAVAEPAV
+674 SIAVAQPAI
-683 VLNADWQEWDDNN
+683 VLNAHWQEWDDSN

-706 RRIELVKVSTSGFH
+706 RRIELVQVQTSGFH
-720 LTRVNLPIL
+720 LTRASAPIL
-729 AVKEDSGT
+729 AVKENPGT
-737 LALRLAAPGPEP
+737 TALRLAAPSPEP
-749 PQVSLRSGQ
+749 ALIGLRSDQ
-758 RLRRATLGGRDLKI
+758 QLRRATLAGQDLKI
-772 RNIDRTYELEFPPFT
+772 TNIGRTYEVELPPYT
-787 KESELILYFRE
+787 KESDLILYFLA
-798 TNR
+798 TNH

>member
-1 MKCRAGNSLPEELA
+1 MKI
-15 MKKLRFGAVLLLLC
+15 LRFVAVLLFLC
-29 GMSLASTASFTQPR
+29 GMTFASTASFTQPR
-43 VAIFLSKTS
+43 LAIFLSKTS

-85 MPGDEELSKYSTLV
+85 MPGDQELSKYSTLV
-99 FAQATLVDDAAY
+99 FAQTTLVDDATY
-111 SPMVLRLRVYLAGNH
+111 SQIVLRLRAYLARNH
-126 SVILDGPLAT
+126 SVMLDGPLAT
-136 KDESEKERDHRALD
+136 KDENEKERDHHALD

-158 GLLGGA
+158 GLLGGT

-171 SNDHYVTRGFEV
+171 SNDHYVTRELEV
-183 SQFLTPVLASATN
+183 SQFVTPVLASATN
-196 VLQPRSGGAVLL
+196 VLQPRSGGSVLL
-208 VSTDGQH
+208 VSTDGEH

-222 AIRGSSRLVLVS
+222 ATLGSSRVVLVS

-243 TFFRNDP
+243 TFFRNDQ
-250 PQVSYANE
+250 PQVAYANE
-258 LWNAMIRAVQWATY
+258 LWNALIRAVQWATY
-272 GDADVPFPAPQV
+272 GDVDVPFPAPQL

-309 LKFLTGVAEDTG
+309 LNFLTGVAQDTG

-339 NLAPLGKH
+339 KLAPLGKG
-347 LEDLGGEI
+347 LENLGGEI

-377 DGSVEEIEQNM
+377 DGSIAEIEENM
-388 RAQGYAIRK
+388 RAQGVPIRK

-406 TIPMEDYGEV
+406 TIPMEDYREV
-416 AGRFSFY
+416 AARFSFY

-433 LGFGNM
+433 LAFGNM

-446 KDFVLLENSP
+446 KDFVVLENSP

-506 SAPVNEGKDKR
+506 SAPVHEGKDKR
-517 ITNENNFP
+517 ITNQNNFP

-534 ATLPI
+534 GTLPI

-557 NYSWKASDDTIEM
+557 NYSWKASDNSIEM

-577 RRNDTA
+577 RLNDTA

-589 GIHVENTRKF
+589 GIRVENTRQF
-599 IQSVQIDGRVHP
+599 IHSVLIDGRVHP
-611 AFDDRLLILPNLSPG
+611 AFDDHLLILPNLTPG
-626 RKHSITIK
+626 KKHSITIK

-641 APHLTYVSKRMT
+641 APHLTYLSKQMT
-653 EAARTPA
+653 EAAPTPT
-660 GLLFNVKAKSKARF
+660 GLAFNVKAKSKARF
-674 AVAVAEPAV
+674 SIAVAQPAI
-683 VLNADWQEWDDNN
+683 VLNADWQEWDDSN

-706 RRIELVKVSTSGFH
+706 RRIELVQVQTSGFH
-720 LTRVNLPIL
+720 LTRASAPIL
-729 AVKEDSGT
+729 AVKENPGT
-737 LALRLAAPGPEP
+737 TALRLAAPSPEP
-749 PQVSLRSGQ
+749 ALIGLRSDQ
-758 RLRRATLGGRDLKI
+758 QLRRATLAGQDLKI
-772 RNIDRTYELEFPPFT
+772 TNIGRTYEVELPPYT
-787 KESELILYFRE
+787 KESDLILYFLA
-798 TNR
+798 TNH

>member
-1 MKCRAGNSLPEELA
+1 MT
-15 MKKLRFGAVLLLLC
+15 F
-29 GMSLASTASFTQPR
+29 ASTASFTQPR
-43 VAIFLSKTS
+43 LAIFLSKTS

-85 MPGDEELSKYSTLV
+85 MPGDQELSKYSTLV
-99 FAQATLVDDAAY
+99 FAQTTLVDDATY
-111 SPMVLRLRVYLAGNH
+111 SQIVLRLRAYLARNH
-126 SVILDGPLAT
+126 SVMLDGPLAT
-136 KDESEKERDHRALD
+136 KDENEKERDHHALD

-158 GLLGGA
+158 GLLGGT

-171 SNDHYVTRGFEV
+171 SNDHYVTRELEV
-183 SQFLTPVLASATN
+183 SQFVTPVLASATN
-196 VLQPRSGGAVLL
+196 VLQPRSGGSVLL
-208 VSTDGQH
+208 VSTDGEH

-222 AIRGSSRLVLVS
+222 ATLESSRVVLVS

-250 PQVSYANE
+250 PQVAYANE
-258 LWNAMIRAVQWATY
+258 LWNALIRAVQWATY
-272 GDADVPFPAPQV
+272 GDVDVPFPAPQL

-309 LKFLTGVAEDTG
+309 LNFLTGVAQDTG

-339 NLAPLGKH
+339 KLAPLGKG
-347 LEDLGGEI
+347 LENLGGEI

-377 DGSVEEIEQNM
+377 DGSIAEIEENM
-388 RAQGYAIRK
+388 RAQGVPIRK

-406 TIPMEDYGEV
+406 TIPMEDYREV
-416 AGRFSFY
+416 AARFSFY

-433 LGFGNM
+433 LAFGNM

-446 KDFVLLENSP
+446 KDFVVLENSP

-506 SAPVNEGKDKR
+506 SAPVHEGKDKR
-517 ITNENNFP
+517 ITNQNNFP

-534 ATLPI
+534 GTLPI

-557 NYSWKASDDTIEM
+557 NYSWKASDNSIEM

-577 RRNDTA
+577 RLNDTA

-589 GIHVENTRKF
+589 GIRVENTRQF
-599 IQSVQIDGRVHP
+599 IHSVLIDGRVHP
-611 AFDDRLLILPNLSPG
+611 AFDDHLLILPNLTPG
-626 RKHSITIK
+626 KKHSITIK

-641 APHLTYVSKRMT
+641 APHLTYLSKQMT
-653 EAARTPA
+653 EAAPTPT
-660 GLLFNVKAKSKARF
+660 GLAFYVKAKSKARF
-674 AVAVAEPAV
+674 SIAVAQPAI
-683 VLNADWQEWDDNN
+683 VLNADWQEWDDSN

-706 RRIELVKVSTSGFH
+706 RRIELVQVQTSGFH
-720 LTRVNLPIL
+720 LTRASAPIL
-729 AVKEDSGT
+729 AVKENPET
-737 LALRLAAPGPEP
+737 TALRLAAPSPEP
-749 PQVSLRSGQ
+749 ALIGLRSDQ
-758 RLRRATLGGRDLKI
+758 QLRRATLAGQDLKI
-772 RNIDRTYELEFPPFT
+772 TNIGRTYEVELPPYT
-787 KESELILYFRE
+787 KESDLILYFLA
-798 TNR
+798 TNY

>member
-1 MKCRAGNSLPEELA
+1 MKI
-15 MKKLRFGAVLLLLC
+15 LRFVAVLLFLC
-29 GMSLASTASFTQPR
+29 GMTFASTASFTQPR
-43 VAIFLSKTS
+43 LAIFLSKTS

-85 MPGDEELSKYSTLV
+85 MPGDQELSKYSTLV
-99 FAQATLVDDAAY
+99 FAQTTLVDDATY
-111 SPMVLRLRVYLAGNH
+111 SQIVLRLRAYLARNH
-126 SVILDGPLAT
+126 SVMLDGPLAT
-136 KDESEKERDHRALD
+136 KDENEKERDHHALD

-158 GLLGGA
+158 GLLGGT

-171 SNDHYVTRGFEV
+171 SNDHYVTRELEV
-183 SQFLTPVLASATN
+183 SQFVTPVLASATN
-196 VLQPRSGGAVLL
+196 VLQPRSGGSVLL
-208 VSTDGQH
+208 VSTDGEH

-222 AIRGSSRLVLVS
+222 ATLGSSRVVLVS

-250 PQVSYANE
+250 PQVAYANE
-258 LWNAMIRAVQWATY
+258 LWNALIRAVQWATY
-272 GDADVPFPAPQV
+272 GDVDVPFPAPQL

-309 LKFLTGVAEDTG
+309 LNFLTGVAQDTG

-339 NLAPLGKH
+339 KLAPLGKG
-347 LEDLGGEI
+347 LENLGGEI

-377 DGSVEEIEQNM
+377 DGSIAEIEENM
-388 RAQGYAIRK
+388 RAQGVPIRK

-406 TIPMEDYGEV
+406 TIPMEDYREV
-416 AGRFSFY
+416 AARFSFY

-433 LGFGNM
+433 LAFGNM

-446 KDFVLLENSP
+446 KDFVVLENSP

-506 SAPVNEGKDKR
+506 SAPVHEGKDKR
-517 ITNENNFP
+517 ITNQNNFP

-534 ATLPI
+534 GTLPI

-557 NYSWKASDDTIEM
+557 NYSWKASDNSIEM

-577 RRNDTA
+577 RLNDTA

-589 GIHVENTRKF
+589 GIRVENTRQF
-599 IQSVQIDGRVHP
+599 IHSVLIDGRVHP
-611 AFDDRLLILPNLSPG
+611 AFDDHLLILPNLTPG
-626 RKHSITIK
+626 KKHSITIK

-641 APHLTYVSKRMT
+641 APHLTYLSKQMT
-653 EAARTPA
+653 EAAPTPT
-660 GLLFNVKAKSKARF
+660 GLAFYVKAKSKARF
-674 AVAVAEPAV
+674 SIAVAQPAI
-683 VLNADWQEWDDNN
+683 VLNADWQEWDDSN

-706 RRIELVKVSTSGFH
+706 RRIELVQVQTSGFH
-720 LTRVNLPIL
+720 LTRASAPIL
-729 AVKEDSGT
+729 AVKENPGT
-737 LALRLAAPGPEP
+737 TALRLAAPSPEP
-749 PQVSLRSGQ
+749 ALIGLRSDQ
-758 RLRRATLGGRDLKI
+758 QLRRATLAGQDLKI
-772 RNIDRTYELEFPPFT
+772 TNIGRTYEVELPPYT
-787 KESELILYFRE
+787 KESDLILYFLA
-798 TNR
+798 TNY

>member
-1 MKCRAGNSLPEELA
+1 MKI
-15 MKKLRFGAVLLLLC
+15 LRFVAVLLFLC
-29 GMSLASTASFTQPR
+29 GMTFASTASFTQPR
-43 VAIFLSKTS
+43 LAIFLSKTS

-85 MPGDEELSKYSTLV
+85 MPGDQELSKYSTLV
-99 FAQATLVDDAAY
+99 FAQTTLVDDATY
-111 SPMVLRLRVYLAGNH
+111 SQIVLRLRAYLARNH
-126 SVILDGPLAT
+126 SVMLDGPLAT
-136 KDESEKERDHRALD
+136 KDENEKERDHHALD

-158 GLLGGA
+158 GLLGGT

-171 SNDHYVTRGFEV
+171 SNDHYVTRELEV
-183 SQFLTPVLASATN
+183 SQFVTPVLASATN
-196 VLQPRSGGAVLL
+196 VLQPRSGGSVLL
-208 VSTDGQH
+208 VSTDGEH

-222 AIRGSSRLVLVS
+222 ATLESSRVVLVS

-250 PQVSYANE
+250 PQVAYANE
-258 LWNAMIRAVQWATY
+258 LWNALIRAVQWATY
-272 GDADVPFPAPQV
+272 GDVDVPFPAPQL

-309 LKFLTGVAEDTG
+309 LNFLTGVAQDTG

-339 NLAPLGKH
+339 KLAPLGKG
-347 LEDLGGEI
+347 LENLGGEI

-377 DGSVEEIEQNM
+377 DGSIAEIEENM
-388 RAQGYAIRK
+388 RAQGVPIRK

-406 TIPMEDYGEV
+406 TIPMEDYREV
-416 AGRFSFY
+416 AARFSFY

-433 LGFGNM
+433 LAFGNM

-446 KDFVLLENSP
+446 KDFVVLENSP

-506 SAPVNEGKDKR
+506 SAPVHEGKDKR
-517 ITNENNFP
+517 ITNQNNFP

-534 ATLPI
+534 GTLPI

-557 NYSWKASDDTIEM
+557 NYSWKASDNSIEM

-589 GIHVENTRKF
+589 GIRVENTRQF
-599 IQSVQIDGRVHP
+599 IHSVLIDGRVHP
-611 AFDDRLLILPNLSPG
+611 AFDDHLLILPNLTPG
-626 RKHSITIK
+626 KKHSITIK

-641 APHLTYVSKRMT
+641 APHLTYLSKQMT
-653 EAARTPA
+653 EAAPTPT
-660 GLLFNVKAKSKARF
+660 GLAFNVKAKSKARF
-674 AVAVAEPAV
+674 SIAVAQPAI
-683 VLNADWQEWDDNN
+683 VLNADWQEWDDSN

-706 RRIELVKVSTSGFH
+706 RRIELVQVQTSGFH
-720 LTRVNLPIL
+720 LTRASAPIL
-729 AVKEDSGT
+729 AVKENPET
-737 LALRLAAPGPEP
+737 TALRLAAPSPEP
-749 PQVSLRSGQ
+749 ALIGLRSDQ
-758 RLRRATLGGRDLKI
+758 QLRRATLAGQDLKI
-772 RNIDRTYELEFPPFT
+772 TNIGRTYEVELPPYT
-787 KESELILYFRE
+787 KESDLILYFLA
-798 TNR
+798 TNY

>member
-1 MKCRAGNSLPEELA
+1 MKR
-15 MKKLRFGAVLLLLC
+15 LRFGAVLLLLC
-29 GMSLASTASFTQPR
+29 GMAFAATASFTEPR
-43 VAIFLSKTS
+43 LAIFLSRTS
-52 YHHAWE
+52 YHRAWE

-72 LAGIPYDT
+72 LAGLPYDT

-85 MPGDEELSKYSTLV
+85 MPSDQELSKYSTLV
-99 FAQATLVDDAAY
+99 FAQATLVDDATY
-111 SPMVLRLRVYLAGNH
+111 SQIVLRLHPYLAGNH
-126 SVILDGPLAT
+126 GVILDGPLAT
-136 KDESEKERDHRALD
+136 KDENEKERDHHALD

-158 GLLGGA
+158 GLLGGT
-164 EYRIRVT
+164 EYRIRVA
-171 SNDHYVTRGFEV
+171 SNDHYVTSGFKV

-208 VSTDGQH
+208 VSTDGQR

-222 AIRGSSRLVLVS
+222 ATRGSSRLVFVS

-250 PQVSYANE
+250 PQVSYANQ
-258 LWNAMIRAVQWATY
+258 LWNPMIRAAQWASY
-272 GDADVPFPAPQV
+272 GDLDVPFPAPQV

-309 LKFLTGVAEDTG
+309 LNFLTGVAQDTG

-339 NLAPLGKH
+339 KLAPLGKR

-362 EIDRKMTPDRWREEL
+362 EIDGKMTPDRWREEL
-377 DGSVEEIEQNM
+377 DGSVEEIEHNM
-388 RAQGYAIRK
+388 QAQGFPIRK

-456 HPDYQWFYDPT
+456 HPDDQWFYDPT

-517 ITNENNFP
+517 ITNANNFP

-534 ATLPI
+534 GTLPI

-557 NYSWKASDDTIEM
+557 NYSWKASDDAIEM

-589 GIHVENTRKF
+589 GIRVENTRKF
-599 IQSVQIDGRVHP
+599 IQSVLIDGRMHP
-611 AFDDRLLILPNLSPG
+611 AFDDRLLILPNLAQG
-626 RKHSITIK
+626 KKHSITIK
-634 LGAQPTT
+634 LGAQPIT
-641 APHLTYVSKRMT
+641 APHLTYVSKLMT
-653 EAARTPA
+653 DATPTPA
-660 GLLFNVKAKSKARF
+660 GMAFNVKAKSKARF
-674 AVAVAEPAV
+674 TVAVAAAIA
-683 VLNADWQEWDDNN
+683 LNADWQEWDSSD
-696 GHIKGFVRSD
+696 GRIKGFVRSD
-706 RRIELVKVSTSGFH
+706 RRIELVKISASGFR
-720 LTRVNLPIL
+720 LMRANLPIL
-729 AVKEDSGT
+729 AVNEKPGT
-737 LALRLAAPGPEP
+737 LALRLAAPGQEA
-749 PQVSLRSGQ
+749 PQVSLRSDQ
-758 RLRRATLGGRDLKI
+758 KLRRATLGGQDLKMS
-772 RNIDRTYELEFPPFT
+772 NIGRTYELELPFFT
-787 KESELILYFRE
+787 KESELILYFLE
-798 TNR
+798 TSR

>member
-1 MKCRAGNSLPEELA
+1 MKI
-15 MKKLRFGAVLLLLC
+15 LRFAAVLLLLC
-29 GMSLASTASFTQPR
+29 GMAFASTASFTQPR
-43 VAIFLSKTS
+43 LAVFLSKTS

-85 MPGDEELSKYSTLV
+85 MPGDQELSKYSTLV
-99 FAQATLVDDAAY
+99 FAQAAFVDEATY
-111 SPMVLRLRVYLAGNH
+111 SHIVLRLRAYLAGNH
-126 SVILDGPLAT
+126 SVVLDGQLAT
-136 KDESEKERDHRALD
+136 KDENEKERDHHALD

-158 GLLGGA
+158 GLLGGT

-183 SQFLTPVLASATN
+183 SQFLTPALASATN
-196 VLQPRSGGAVLL
+196 VLQPRSGGSVLL
-208 VSTDGQH
+208 ASTDGQH

-222 AIRGSSRLVLVS
+222 ATLGSSRVVLVS

-250 PQVSYANE
+250 PQVIYANQ
-258 LWNAMIRAVQWATY
+258 LWTAMIRAVQWASY
-272 GDADVPFPAPQV
+272 GDVDVPFPAPQV

-309 LKFLTGVAEDTG
+309 LNFLTGVAQETG

-339 NLAPLGKH
+339 KLAPLGKR

-362 EIDRKMTPDRWREEL
+362 EIDRKMTTERWREEL

-388 RAQGYAIRK
+388 RAQGFPIRK

-446 KDFVLLENSP
+446 KDFVVLENSP

-478 EEAIFDHMFHN
+478 EEAIFDHMFQN

-506 SAPVNEGKDKR
+506 SAPVHEGKDKR

-534 ATLPI
+534 ATLPV

-557 NYSWKASDDTIEM
+557 NYSWKASNDAIEM

-583 ESLGGM
+583 DSLGGM
-589 GIHVENTRKF
+589 GVRVENTRKF
-599 IQSVQIDGRVHP
+599 IQSVLIDGREHP
-611 AFDDRLLILPNLSPG
+611 AFDDRLLILPNLAPQK
-626 RKHSITIK
+626 KHTITIK

-641 APHLTYVSKRMT
+641 ASHLTYVSKLMT
-653 EAARTPA
+653 EATPSPA
-660 GLLFNVKAKSKARF
+660 GLGFSVKAKSKARF

-683 VLNADWQEWDDNN
+683 VLNADWQEWDDSH

-706 RRIELVKVSTSGFH
+706 RRIELVKVSASGFH
-720 LTRVNLPIL
+720 LTRANFPIL
-729 AVKEDSGT
+729 AVKETPGT
-737 LALRLAAPGPEP
+737 LALRLGTSGPEP
-749 PQVSLRSGQ
+749 PQLSLRSDQ
-758 RLRRATLGGRDLKI
+758 PLRRATLGERDLKI
-772 RNIDRTYELEFPPFT
+772 RPIGQTYALELPALT
-787 KESELILYFRE
+787 KESVLILYFLE
-798 TNR
+798 

>member
-1 MKCRAGNSLPEELA
+1 MKI
-15 MKKLRFGAVLLLLC
+15 LRFVAVLLFLC
-29 GMSLASTASFTQPR
+29 GMTFASTASFTQPR
-43 VAIFLSKTS
+43 LAIFLSKTS

-85 MPGDEELSKYSTLV
+85 MPGDQELSKYSTLV
-99 FAQATLVDDAAY
+99 FAQTTLVDDATY
-111 SPMVLRLRVYLAGNH
+111 SQIVLRLRAYLARNH
-126 SVILDGPLAT
+126 SVMLDGPLAT
-136 KDESEKERDHRALD
+136 KDENEKERDHHALD

-158 GLLGGA
+158 GLLGGT

-171 SNDHYVTRGFEV
+171 SNDHYVTRELEV
-183 SQFLTPVLASATN
+183 SQFVTPVLASATN
-196 VLQPRSGGAVLL
+196 VLQPRSGGSVLL
-208 VSTDGQH
+208 VSTDGEH

-222 AIRGSSRLVLVS
+222 ATLESSRVVLVS

-250 PQVSYANE
+250 PQVAYANE
-258 LWNAMIRAVQWATY
+258 LWNALIRAVQWATY
-272 GDADVPFPAPQV
+272 GDVDVPFPAPQL

-309 LKFLTGVAEDTG
+309 LNFLTGVAQDTG

-339 NLAPLGKH
+339 KLAPLGKG
-347 LEDLGGEI
+347 LENLGGEI

-377 DGSVEEIEQNM
+377 DGSIAEIEENM
-388 RAQGYAIRK
+388 RAQGVPIRK

-416 AGRFSFY
+416 AARFSFY

-433 LGFGNM
+433 LAFGNM

-446 KDFVLLENSP
+446 QDFVVLENSP

-506 SAPVNEGKDKR
+506 SAPVHEGKDKR
-517 ITNENNFP
+517 ITNQNNFP

-534 ATLPI
+534 GTLPI

-557 NYSWKASDDTIEM
+557 NYSWKASDNSIEM

-577 RRNDTA
+577 RLNDTA

-589 GIHVENTRKF
+589 GIRVENTRQF
-599 IQSVQIDGRVHP
+599 IHSVLIDGRVHP
-611 AFDDRLLILPNLSPG
+611 AFDDHLLILPNLTPG
-626 RKHSITIK
+626 KKHSITIK

-641 APHLTYVSKRMT
+641 APHLTYLSKQMT
-653 EAARTPA
+653 EAAPTPT
-660 GLLFNVKAKSKARF
+660 GLAFNVKAKSKARF
-674 AVAVAEPAV
+674 SIAVAQPAI
-683 VLNADWQEWDDNN
+683 VLNADWQEWDDSN

-706 RRIELVKVSTSGFH
+706 RRIELVQVQTSGFH
-720 LTRVNLPIL
+720 LTRASAPIL
-729 AVKEDSGT
+729 AVKENPGT
-737 LALRLAAPGPEP
+737 TALRLAAPSPEP
-749 PQVSLRSGQ
+749 ALIGLRSDQ
-758 RLRRATLGGRDLKI
+758 QLRRATLAGQDLKI
-772 RNIDRTYELEFPPFT
+772 TNIGRTYEVELPPYT
-787 KESELILYFRE
+787 KESDLILYFLA
-798 TNR
+798 TNH

>member
-1 MKCRAGNSLPEELA
+1 
-15 MKKLRFGAVLLLLC
+15 MKKLLFGAVLLLLC
-29 GMSLASTASFTQPR
+29 GNAFASPSMFKQPR
-43 VAIFLSKTS
+43 VAIFVCKTS
-52 YHHAWE
+52 YHHDWE

-80 LFVEE
+80 LFLEE
-85 MPGDEELSKYSTLV
+85 MPDDKQLSKYSTLV
-99 FAQATLVDDAAY
+99 FAQAALVDDATY
-111 SPMVLRLRVYLAGNH
+111 SQLVLRLPAYLAGNH
-126 SVILDGPLAT
+126 SVILDGPFAT
-136 KDESEKERDHRALD
+136 KDESEKERDHHVLD

-158 GLLGGA
+158 GLLGGT
-164 EYRIRVT
+164 EYRIRVA

-196 VLQPRSGGAVLL
+196 VLQPKSGGAVLL
-208 VSTDGQH
+208 VSTNGQQ
-215 SFPYLSC
+215 SLPYLSC
-222 AIRGSSRLVLVS
+222 VKRGSSRVILVS

-250 PQVSYANE
+250 PQVAYANQ
-258 LWNAMIRAVQWATY
+258 LWDAMIRAVHWATY
-272 GDADVPFPAPQV
+272 GDVDVPFPAPQL

-303 NYQLKT
+303 DYQLKT
-309 LKFLTGVAEDTG
+309 LHFLTGVAQDTG

-339 NLAPLGKH
+339 KLAPLGKG
-347 LEDLGGEI
+347 LEELGGEI

-362 EIDRKMTPDRWREEL
+362 EIDRKMTPARWREEL

-388 RAQGYAIRK
+388 RAQGFPIRK

-446 KDFVLLENSP
+446 KDFVVLENSP

-478 EEAIFDHMFHN
+478 EEAVFDHMFHN

-534 ATLPI
+534 GTLPI
-539 YCPEPQELAQKLR
+539 FCPEPQELAQKLR

-577 RRNDTA
+577 RRRDTA
-583 ESLGGM
+583 DSLGGM
-589 GIHVENTRKF
+589 GVRVENTRKF
-599 IQSVQIDGRVHP
+599 IQSVLIDGRAHP
-611 AFDDRLLILPNLSPG
+611 AFDDRLVILPNLAPG
-626 RKHSITIK
+626 KKHTVTIK
-634 LGAQPTT
+634 LGAQPTRAT
-641 APHLTYVSKRMT
+641 HLTYVSKMIT
-653 EAARTPA
+653 DVQATPA
-660 GLLFNVKAKSKARF
+660 GLAFSVKAKAKARF
-674 AVAVAEPAV
+674 AVSVAEPAIAM
-683 VLNADWQEWDDNN
+683 NADWQEWDSNE
-696 GHIKGFVRSD
+696 GRIKGFVRSD
-706 RRIELVKVSTSGFH
+706 RRIELAKVSIPG
-720 LTRVNLPIL
+720 LYLLRANLPIL
-729 AVKEDSGT
+729 AMKEAPGT
-737 LALRLAAPGPEP
+737 LTMRLAALGPEAP
-749 PQVSLRSGQ
+749 RVSLRSDRQ
-758 RLRRATLGGRDLKI
+758 LRRATLAGQDLKI
-772 RNIDRTYELEFPPFT
+772 TSVSRTYELEIPAFT
-787 KESELILYFRE
+787 KASELILYFPE
-798 TNR
+798 THR

>member
-1 MKCRAGNSLPEELA
+1 MKI
-15 MKKLRFGAVLLLLC
+15 LRFVAVLLFLC
-29 GMSLASTASFTQPR
+29 GMTFASTASFTQPR
-43 VAIFLSKTS
+43 LAIFLSKTS

-85 MPGDEELSKYSTLV
+85 MPGDQELSKYSTLV
-99 FAQATLVDDAAY
+99 FAQTTLVDDATY
-111 SPMVLRLRVYLAGNH
+111 SQIVLRLRAYLARNH
-126 SVILDGPLAT
+126 SVMLDGPLAT
-136 KDESEKERDHRALD
+136 KDENEKERDHHALD

-158 GLLGGA
+158 GLLGGT

-171 SNDHYVTRGFEV
+171 SNDHYVTRELEV
-183 SQFLTPVLASATN
+183 SQFVTPVLASATN
-196 VLQPRSGGAVLL
+196 VLQPRSGGSVLL
-208 VSTDGQH
+208 VSTDGEH

-222 AIRGSSRLVLVS
+222 ATLGSSRVVLVS

-250 PQVSYANE
+250 PQVAYANE
-258 LWNAMIRAVQWATY
+258 LWNALIRAVQWATY
-272 GDADVPFPAPQV
+272 GDVDVPFPAPQL

-309 LKFLTGVAEDTG
+309 LNFLTGVAQDTG

-339 NLAPLGKH
+339 KLAPLGKG
-347 LEDLGGEI
+347 LENLGGEI

-377 DGSVEEIEQNM
+377 DGSIAEIEENM
-388 RAQGYAIRK
+388 RAQGVPIRK

-416 AGRFSFY
+416 AARFSFY

-433 LGFGNM
+433 LAFGNM

-446 KDFVLLENSP
+446 KDFVVLENSP

-478 EEAIFDHMFHN
+478 EESIFDHMFHN

-506 SAPVNEGKDKR
+506 SAPVHEGKDKR
-517 ITNENNFP
+517 ITNQNNFP

-534 ATLPI
+534 GTLPI

-557 NYSWKASDDTIEM
+557 NYSWKASDNSIEM

-577 RRNDTA
+577 RLNDTA

-589 GIHVENTRKF
+589 GIRVENTRQF
-599 IQSVQIDGRVHP
+599 IHSVLIDGRVHP
-611 AFDDRLLILPNLSPG
+611 AFDDHLLILPNLTPG
-626 RKHSITIK
+626 KKHSITIK

-641 APHLTYVSKRMT
+641 APHLTYLSKQMT
-653 EAARTPA
+653 EAAPTPT
-660 GLLFNVKAKSKARF
+660 GLAFNVKAKSKARF
-674 AVAVAEPAV
+674 SIAVAQPAI
-683 VLNADWQEWDDNN
+683 VLNADWQEWDDSN

-706 RRIELVKVSTSGFH
+706 RRIELVQVQTSGFH
-720 LTRVNLPIL
+720 LTRASAPIL
-729 AVKEDSGT
+729 AVKENPGT
-737 LALRLAAPGPEP
+737 TALRLAAPSPEP
-749 PQVSLRSGQ
+749 ALIGLRSDQ
-758 RLRRATLGGRDLKI
+758 QLRRATLAGQDLKI
-772 RNIDRTYELEFPPFT
+772 TNIGRTYEVELPPYT
-787 KESELILYFRE
+787 KESDLILYFLA
-798 TNR
+798 TNY

>member
-1 MKCRAGNSLPEELA
+1 MK
-15 MKKLRFGAVLLLLC
+15 MLRFGAVLLLLC
-29 GMSLASTASFTQPR
+29 GIAFASTASFRQPR
-43 VAIFLSKTS
+43 LAIFLSKTS
-52 YHHAWE
+52 YHHDWE

-85 MPGDEELSKYSTLV
+85 MPGDQELSKYSTLV
-99 FAQATLVDDAAY
+99 FAQAELVDDATY
-111 SPMVLRLRVYLAGNH
+111 GQVVLRLRVYLAGNH

-136 KDESEKERDHRALD
+136 KDDNEKERDHHDLD
-150 DLLGLEYK
+150 DLLGLAYR
-158 GLLGGA
+158 GLLGGT
-164 EYRIRVT
+164 EYRIRVA
-171 SNDHYVTRGFEV
+171 SNDHYVTHGFEV

-196 VLQPRSGGAVLL
+196 VLQPRSDGAVLL
-208 VSTDGQH
+208 VSTDGQQ

-222 AIRGSSRLVLVS
+222 ATRGSSRVVLVS

-250 PQVSYANE
+250 PQVIYANQ
-258 LWNAMIRAVQWATY
+258 LWNAMIRAVHWASY
-272 GDADVPFPAPQV
+272 GDMDVPFPAPQI

-294 FDGDNSGDL
+294 FDGDNSDDL

-309 LKFLTGVAEDTG
+309 LNFLTDVAQDTG

-339 NLAPLGKH
+339 KLAPLGKR

-362 EIDRKMTPDRWREEL
+362 EIDRKMTPDRWHEEL

-388 RAQGYAIRK
+388 RAQGFPIRK

-416 AGRFSFY
+416 AARFSFY

-489 VGRGVIFNEM
+489 VGRGVVFNEM

-506 SAPVNEGKDKR
+506 SAPVHEGKDKR

-534 ATLPI
+534 GTLPI

-557 NYSWKASDDTIEM
+557 DYSWKASDDTLEM

-577 RRNDTA
+577 RRNGTA

-589 GIHVENTRKF
+589 GVRVENTRKF
-599 IQSVQIDGRVHP
+599 IQSVLIDGRLHP
-611 AFDDRLLILPNLSPG
+611 AFDDRLLILPNLAPG
-626 RKHSITIK
+626 KKHSITIK

-641 APHLTYVSKRMT
+641 AAHLTYVSKLMT
-653 EAARTPA
+653 DVAGMPA
-660 GLLFNVKAKSKARF
+660 GLVFNLKTKAKARF
-674 AVAVAEPAV
+674 AIAVADPAV
-683 VLNADWQEWDDNN
+683 VLNADWQEWDDSN

-706 RRIELVKVSTSGFH
+706 RKVELMKVSTSGFR
-720 LTRVNLPIL
+720 LTRANLPIL
-729 AVKEDSGT
+729 AVKETPGT
-737 LALRLAAPGPEP
+737 LALRLAAPGPEL
-749 PQVSLRSGQ
+749 PQVNLGSD
-758 RLRRATLGGRDLKI
+758 RLLHRATLGGQDLKI
-772 RNIDRTYELEFPPFT
+772 RNIGRTYELELPFFT
-787 KESELILYFRE
+787 KESELILYFLE